1 MDDLDELNN
10 VEKEKLDEGR
20 ERNGF
25 ERRRVYG

>member
-10 VEKEKLDEGR
+10 VEKENLDEGR

-25 ERRRVYG
+25 ERRWV